1 MTETTISSADEL
13 LVARIGQ
20 IGSLTLNRPRV
31 LNVLTPT
38 MVDGLY
44 ATLKAWRADPAI
56 KAVVL
61 RGAVRDDGTVPFCA
75 GGDIR
80 MIYDQRS
87 DPERRFAVHFY
98 QEEYRLNRCL
108 HEFPKP
114 HVSLIDGVVMGGGVG
129 ASIHGSHRVMSER
142 TLFAMP
148 ETGIGLFPDVGATY
162 FLPRCPGHFG
172 LYMGLTG
179 ARIGVADAMHLGL
192 ATHYVPSA
200 KMAALDHALCESDY
214 ARDAHKTVDVV
225 IADFAAEPPIAPLD
239 AHRGAIARA
248 FSAPSVEQIVA
259 RLEAD
264 GSPFSSETLNQ
275 LRTKSPRSLKVT
287 FHQLTRHGDL
297 SFEEAMKLEY
307 RMALHCNFGHD
318 FFEGVRA
325 VVVDKDQALKWQ
337 PARLEDVTEAMVDE
351 YFARPASGD
360 MTFE

>member
-1 MTETTISSADEL
+1 MTAITSFDSDEL
-13 LVARIGQ
+13 LAVRVGQ
-20 IGSLTLNRPRV
+20 VGSLTLNRPRV
-31 LNVLTPT
+31 LNVLTPI

-44 ATLKAWRADPAI
+44 ATLKAWRADPQV

-61 RGAVRDDGTVPFCA
+61 RGAARDDGKVPFCA

-80 MIYDQRS
+80 MIYDQRT
-87 DPERRFAVHFY
+87 DPKRSFAVRFY

-108 HEFPKP
+108 YEFPKP
-114 HVSLIDGVVMGGGVG
+114 HVALIDGVVMGGGVG

-179 ARIGVADAMHLGL
+179 ARIGVADALFLGL
-192 ATHYVPSA
+192 GTHYVPSSNI
-200 KMAALDHALCESDY
+200 AALDRALCESDY
-214 ARDAHKTVDVV
+214 ARDARKTVDAV
-225 IADFAAEPPIAPLD
+225 ITEFAAKPPIAPLE
-239 AHRGAIARA
+239 AHRHAIERA
-248 FSAPSVEQIVA
+248 FSAPSVEEIFA

-264 GSPFSSETLNQ
+264 GSPFVTETLKQ
-275 LRTKSPRSLKVT
+275 LRAKSPRSLKVT
-287 FHQLTRHGDL
+287 YRQLTRYSSL

-307 RMALHCNFGHD
+307 RMAVHCNFSHD

-325 VVVDKDQALKWQ
+325 VVVDKDQAPKWQ
-337 PARLEDVTEAMVDE
+337 PARLEEVTEAMVDA
-351 YFARPASGD
+351 YFLPPASGD